1 MEGNIRAPRLSF
13 ETELKNLEQA
23 IMEMSGQVEHAYLQ
37 LVKGLESQ
45 NEQLLRQVMEGD
57 HIVKM

>member
-1 MEGNIRAPRLSF
+1 MAPRLSF

-45 NEQLLRQVMEGD
+45 NEQLLRRVMEGD